1 MILIIAEKNLAGQRI
16 AEVLGGKGMR
26 SQVMG
31 MAKYY
36 SFTRKDQP
44 CVVLPLRG
52 HIVEVDFPKQ
62 YSYWKGTD
70 LQVLVDAPI
79 LYNPSDPP
87 IANLLREMGK
97 QATSVILATDA
108 DREGE
113 SIGVEAL
120 RIVQEK
126 NPHVKVERAYFSAMT
141 PKELVKSFDELVKV
155 DYHLSDSADSRR
167 EIDLI
172 WGAVLTR
179 YVSIMANRM
188 GKEFISIGRV
198 QTPVLALIVNRE
210 KERLAFEV
218 KPYWEI
224 LAECE
229 KEKNKFE
236 AFHKEGKFW
245 DEKKAVEVHEKV
257 KHEKTALVKK
267 VSTKKRTLAR
277 PTPFDTTQFLRSA
290 TGLGLTA
297 GQAMSI
303 AESLYM
309 SGYISYPRTDNTVYP
324 SSMELHEHLN
334 ELKNHSPYV
343 KFVDSILAK
352 PLNPSKGTKNT
363 TDHPPIH
370 PTKVPPQSI
379 GDKEWKVFDL
389 VARRFLATFMEDAQ
403 TENVSVDLDI
413 KHEPFVANGQTI
425 LIPGWKAAY
434 PFSTLKEVILP
445 LMKEGEKVPV
455 NKVDL
460 LKKETMPPAR
470 YSQSALI
477 KLMEELGLGTKCLH
491 GDTLVK
497 LFNGTKEE
505 TVSMSELFTL
515 SRPINMMHDSA
526 ELRENSSYTCIGVS
540 INGDAQKNI
549 FPLISRRQTDPKVD
563 RMKRITFADG
573 SVIECTD
580 NHPILCLV
588 NSELTFIPA
597 SELHSGVTTASYH
610 AINRGESTHF
620 IEWETFASLCAEKT
634 PLYVHGESQ
643 LISEMR
649 EKNRPVAALARE
661 YGGYTANYFA
671 YEKGSRPIPIGVYRN
686 MGVGAPKSISGIN
699 QDIILHN
706 LFPLR
711 ITRSLVRVL
720 ANMIGDGSLD
730 REKVIRE
737 NAYDFRYSNTNPE
750 LLDEFSSDIA
760 EIFHVKPVLAV
771 SDPAKEWHKVKAA
784 LKIPGAAG
792 RVLAMLFPEILKKR
806 PWKGLPAEFYA
817 DFIGAFFDD
826 EGHVAKKETKLF
838 LSGTNH
844 DALRD
849 IQKMLQTLD
858 INTRLDEKQH
868 KLYVSQRQSLF
879 NFLEKI
885 PIISTYKKKRL
896 IEMLSFNYRYNG
908 MKKPFF
914 VFERDLLRLIRKPL
928 STKEMAHKLSVTK
941 TPIVTHL
948 RKLLLE
954 KKVKKTINGN
964 NKDTLRKIKYVSL
977 VDLPHS
983 AYALLEETAIVPNLV
998 TKKIMSIEDAPLPE
1012 FVYDITNST
1021 EYPSFVLNSNLIVHN
1036 STRHEIIQKLYTRK
1050 YIAGLKNIEPNQIA
1064 FAVIDAFEKH
1074 CKIVTDPKMT
1084 SELELE
1090 MDEVAAGKQKKPVV
1104 VDNSRKMLKTVLTQ
1118 LLENKMAISG
1128 ELRKALVSQDVLAV
1142 CPKCK
1147 GNLVIRKAGA
1157 TGKRFL
1163 GCGNYPQCTQTYSLP
1178 QKGSLSRLDQSCQ
1191 ICQSPM
1197 VKLSGTRFKMNI
1209 CLNFDCPSKDE
1220 WKKQNAAKAAAAPP
1234 SSLPA
1239 TPSVP
1244 KAKPSKTRSSRK
1256 KI

>member
-26 SQVMG
+26 SQAMG

-36 SFTRKDQP
+36 SFTRKDEP
-44 CVVLPLRG
+44 AVVLPLRG

-97 QATSVILATDA
+97 QATTVVVATDA

-120 RIVQEK
+120 RIVQQT
-126 NPHVKVERAYFSAMT
+126 NPKVKVERAYFSAMT

-155 DYHLSDSADSRR
+155 DFNLSDSADSRR
-167 EIDLI
+167 EIDLV

-188 GKEFISIGRV
+188 GKDFISIGRV

-229 KEKNKFE
+229 KEKNQFE

-245 DEKKAVEVHEKV
+245 EEKKAIEIHTRV
-257 KHEKTALVKK
+257 KNEKTALVKK
-267 VSTKKRTLAR
+267 ISTKKRTLAR

-324 SSMELHEHLN
+324 ATMELHEHLN

-370 PTKVPPQSI
+370 PTKVPPASI

-403 TENVSVDLDI
+403 TENVSVDLEI

-445 LMKEGEKVPV
+445 PMKEGEHIPV

-460 LKKETMPPAR
+460 VKKETQPPAR

-477 KLMEELGLGTKCLH
+477 KLMEELNLGTK
-491 GDTLVK
+491 
-497 LFNGTKEE
+497 
-505 TVSMSELFTL
+505 
-515 SRPINMMHDSA
+515 
-526 ELRENSSYTCIGVS
+526 
-540 INGDAQKNI
+540 
-549 FPLISRRQTDPKVD
+549 
-563 RMKRITFADG
+563 
-573 SVIECTD
+573 
-580 NHPILCLV
+580 
-588 NSELTFIPA
+588 
-597 SELHSGVTTASYH
+597 
-610 AINRGESTHF
+610 
-620 IEWETFASLCAEKT
+620 
-634 PLYVHGESQ
+634 
-643 LISEMR
+643 
-649 EKNRPVAALARE
+649 
-661 YGGYTANYFA
+661 
-671 YEKGSRPIPIGVYRN
+671 
-686 MGVGAPKSISGIN
+686 
-699 QDIILHN
+699 
-706 LFPLR
+706 
-711 ITRSLVRVL
+711 
-720 ANMIGDGSLD
+720 
-730 REKVIRE
+730 
-737 NAYDFRYSNTNPE
+737 
-750 LLDEFSSDIA
+750 
-760 EIFHVKPVLAV
+760 
-771 SDPAKEWHKVKAA
+771 
-784 LKIPGAAG
+784 
-792 RVLAMLFPEILKKR
+792 
-806 PWKGLPAEFYA
+806 
-817 DFIGAFFDD
+817 
-826 EGHVAKKETKLF
+826 
-838 LSGTNH
+838 
-844 DALRD
+844 
-849 IQKMLQTLD
+849 
-858 INTRLDEKQH
+858 
-868 KLYVSQRQSLF
+868 
-879 NFLEKI
+879 
-885 PIISTYKKKRL
+885 
-896 IEMLSFNYRYNG
+896 
-908 MKKPFF
+908 
-914 VFERDLLRLIRKPL
+914 
-928 STKEMAHKLSVTK
+928 
-941 TPIVTHL
+941 
-948 RKLLLE
+948 
-954 KKVKKTINGN
+954 
-964 NKDTLRKIKYVSL
+964 
-977 VDLPHS
+977 
-983 AYALLEETAIVPNLV
+983 
-998 TKKIMSIEDAPLPE
+998 
-1012 FVYDITNST
+1012 
-1021 EYPSFVLNSNLIVHN
+1021 
-1036 STRHEIIQKLYTRK
+1036 STRHEIIQKLYARK

-1074 CKIVTDPKMT
+1074 CKIVTEPKMT
-1084 SELELE
+1084 AELEGE
-1090 MDEVAAGKQKKPVV
+1090 MDEVAAGKKGKPIVV
-1104 VDNSRKMLKTVLTQ
+1104 NNSRTMLKGVLSQ

-1128 ELRKALVSQDVLAV
+1128 ELRKALVSQDVLAI

-1178 QKGSLSRLDQSCQ
+1178 QKGSLSRLDHLCQ
-1191 ICQSPM
+1191 TCQSPM

-1220 WKKQNAAKAAAAPP
+1220 WKKQNAAKAAAAPVAP
-1234 SSLPA
+1234 SPTKTA
-1239 TPSVP
+1239 VP
-1244 KAKPSKTRSSRK
+1244 KSKPSKTRSTLK
-1256 KI
+1256 KL